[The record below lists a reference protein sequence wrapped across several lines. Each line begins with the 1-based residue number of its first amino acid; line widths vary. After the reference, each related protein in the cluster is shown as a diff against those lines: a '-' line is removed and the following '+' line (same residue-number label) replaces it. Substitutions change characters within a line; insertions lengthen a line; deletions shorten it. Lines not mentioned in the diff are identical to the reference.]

1 MAQEDLPPEAYL
13 TLSDHHRA
21 IVDLLS
27 AKAALT
33 NDNDEAEVL
42 KKEQDLNNR
51 LAALKALTFGP
62 SDGVKTDP

>member
-1 MAQEDLPPEAYL
+1 VAQEDLPSEAYL
-13 TLSDHHRA
+13 TLSDHHRVT
-21 IVDLLS
+21 VDLLS